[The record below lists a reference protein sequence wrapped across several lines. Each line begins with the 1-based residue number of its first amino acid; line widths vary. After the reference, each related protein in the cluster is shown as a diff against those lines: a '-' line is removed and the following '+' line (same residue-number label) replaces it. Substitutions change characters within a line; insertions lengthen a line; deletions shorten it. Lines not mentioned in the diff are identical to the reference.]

1 MKRILFPLFALL
13 LLAAGCGTMGKLSEI
28 GTSVAVAT
36 GTISP
41 EQAQSINRTVVAV
54 EKTFTDITPE
64 QEYWIGRTV
73 AATLLSSQRPLNKSE
88 ATDYVNAVGQY
99 LALCS
104 DRPETF
110 GGYHFLVFD
119 SADINAF
126 AAPGG
131 LVLVS
136 RGMLR
141 CCRNE
146 DELAAVL
153 AHEIGHVEL
162 KHGLQAISKSR
173 LTSALTILAAE
184 SAKNL
189 GGQNLAELTRAFEG
203 SITDVTGTLVNS
215 GYSRAFEEQADR
227 AAVGILKRAGYS
239 PAALTSML
247 QTMSQRLKPG
257 GVDFAKTHPDP
268 LVRIKAISALPDH
281 QAPAR
286 TDPSLRETRFTKAM
300 KDV

>member
-1 MKRILFPLFALL
+1 MKRLLPLVALL
-13 LLAAGCGTMGKLSEI
+13 VLASGCGTMETLSQV

-36 GTISP
+36 GTITP
-41 EQAQSINRTVVAV
+41 DQAQSINRTVGAL
-54 EKTFTDITPE
+54 EKSFTDITPE

-73 AATLLSSQRPLNKSE
+73 AATILARRPPLDRRDMTEYLN
-88 ATDYVNAVGQY
+88 TVGQY

-104 DRPETF
+104 DRPETY
-110 GGYHFLVFD
+110 GGYHFLVMD
-119 SADINAF
+119 SDDINAF

-131 LVLVS
+131 LILVS

-162 KHGLQAISKSR
+162 KHGLQAINKSR

-184 SAKNL
+184 SVKNL

-203 SITDVTGTLVNS
+203 SISDITGTLVNS

-227 AAVGILKRAGYS
+227 VAIGILKRAGYS
-239 PAALTSML
+239 PAALTSLL
-247 QTMSQRLKPG
+247 QTMNARLKPG
-257 GVDFAKTHPDP
+257 GADFAKTHPDP
-268 LVRIKAISALPDH
+268 MVRVKAIGTVPGH
-281 QAPAR
+281 QDPAPASPA
-286 TDPSLRETRFTKAM
+286 TREPRFAKAM

>member
-1 MKRILFPLFALL
+1 MKRILPPLFALL

-54 EKTFTDITPE
+54 EKSFTDITPE

-88 ATDYVNAVGQY
+88 TTDYVNTVGQY

-119 SADINAF
+119 AADINAF

-131 LVLVS
+131 LILVS

-184 SAKNL
+184 SAKNF

-203 SITDVTGTLVNS
+203 SIADVTGTLVNS

-268 LVRIKAISALPDH
+268 LVRIKAISALPNH
-281 QAPAR
+281 QAPDR
-286 TDPSLRETRFTKAM
+286 TDPLLRETRFAKAM
-300 KDV
+300 KDI